1 MTCQELSIIIPTLD
15 EEKYLPLLL
24 KSIKNQDFRNYE
36 IIIAD
41 AGSQDKT
48 LDIAKNYNCQIIKGG
63 SPSKG
68 RNNGTK
74 TAKGDLFLFLDAD
87 VLLPEN
93 FFEKTLAEFK
103 KRKLNIASFKL
114 VPIEGKFASLFF
126 NIFYNFPI
134 LLLEKILAHAAMGI
148 LVEKELFQKLN
159 GFDETIKLAEDH
171 ELARRAKKL
180 GKFGLI
186 RSTEIF
192 ISIRRFK
199 KDGWLLTA
207 LKYFL
212 CELHMVFFG
221 PVRKDIFNYKF
232 GHYCLKNKK

>member
-1 MTCQELSIIIPTLD
+1 MLSIIIPTLN
-15 EEKYLPLLL
+15 EENYLPLLL
-24 KSIKNQDFRNYE
+24 DSIKNQNFSGYE
-36 IIIAD
+36 IIVAD
-41 AGSQDKT
+41 AGSRDKT
-48 LDIAKNYNCQIIKGG
+48 VETVRNYDCQLIKGG

-68 RNNGTK
+68 RNNGAKIT
-74 TAKGDLFLFLDAD
+74 KGDLFLFLDAD
-87 VLLPEN
+87 VLLPEK
-93 FFEKTLAEFK
+93 FLEKALAEFK

-114 VPIEGKFASLFF
+114 VPIRGKFASLFF

-134 LLLEKILAHAAMGI
+134 LLLEKILPHASMGI
-148 LVEKELFQKLN
+148 LVEKELFWKLN

-192 ISIRRFK
+192 ISIRRFE
-199 KDGWLLTA
+199 KDGWLITA

-221 PVRKDIFNYKF
+221 PVRTDIFNYQF
-232 GHYCLKNKK
+232 GHYLENEKR